1 MSFTDEL
8 LAAIQQAKSN
18 RAAIE
23 REVAEIKARILNGTG
38 SETCVSLEKISAATK
53 TALVKEGWFIPAD
66 GSVLVFQRPAPP
78 VEKKQQDPEPVPFS
92 YLSAAAAVP
101 EAAPAEKKRE
111 FSEVDGENSRA
122 AAKKRL
128 AAYESQ
134 REKCVS
140 VEEKAK
146 LTETIEKLEKLI
158 PLLYCHSLP
167 VFAFFG
173 LRSTVVAA
181 FSASSAASFS
191 AVFFSNSASVS
202 GGRLPMIR
210 SVLAY
215 SSRDMAPASSI
226 SWSCGG
232 LRCENDEKRMVNR

>member
-23 REVAEIKARILNGTG
+23 REIAEIKARILNGTG

-78 VEKKQQDPEPVPFS
+78 VEKKQQDPEPVSFS
-92 YLSAAAAVP
+92 YFPAVAAAAVP

-111 FSEVDGENSRA
+111 FSEVDGENSQAA

-128 AAYESQ
+128 ADYERQ

-140 VEEKAK
+140 AEDKAK

-158 PLLYCHSLP
+158 PLLYSLP
-167 VFAFFG
+167 VLAFFG

-181 FSASSAASFS
+181 LSASSAASFS
-191 AVFFSNSASVS
+191 AVFFSNSAFVS
-202 GGRLPMIR
+202 GGKFPMIR

-215 SSRDMAPASSI
+215 SSCEMAPASSI
-226 SWSCGG
+226 
-232 LRCENDEKRMVNR
+232 N